1 MIEPVAVIFD
11 LDGTLVKLP
20 INYEALFDEF
30 KRIIRTPEIH
40 PIVDTI
46 ASLDGKTKETVFTA
60 WDNAELAVL
69 GNVTANVEG
78 MNIYRQ
84 FADKTKA
91 LVTLQGKKWLK
102 RS

>member
-1 MIEPVAVIFD
+1 VIEAVIFD

-30 KRIIRTPEIH
+30 RRIIRAPEIH
-40 PIVDTI
+40 PIVETI
-46 ASLDGKTKETVFTA
+46 ARLDGKTKEAVFTA

-69 GNVTANVEG
+69 GNVTANEEG

-84 FADKTKA
+84 FADKDRKS
-91 LVTLQGKKWLK
+91 VV
-102 RS
+102 